1 MSTNKYKSSGF
12 ILKIAWRNIWRNK
25 LRSSI
30 VMFAVTIGLFGGL
43 AATGIMKGMV
53 VDMLKNSLENQ
64 TSHIQIHNKEFK
76 ANNEVIFT
84 INNTDKIISD
94 IKKID
99 EVKAVCQRTK
109 TFGMA
114 STASTAV
121 GIMLNGIVPQEE
133 KQVTKIYEKLIDD
146 KSKYFE
152 SGKKNR
158 IIISEALAKK
168 LNVRLKSKIIITFQ
182 DYDGN
187 LTGASFKVEGIYKT
201 QNAMFDNQTVFVK
214 KSDLDRLLNLPV
226 NSAHEIALILNDYKQ
241 TSAIIP
247 QIEKITPDYLVE
259 SWFTIDPY
267 LKLTSSMTDYMLY
280 IFMSII
286 MLALGF
292 TIVNTMLMVILE
304 RTKELGMIMAIGMN
318 RRKIF
323 KMIFYETTL
332 LALTGAVIGIVISYV
347 FTVYFGQAGI
357 DISSVGKGFAALGY
371 DSVMYPVLNFTDY
384 VNVIIL
390 VLITGFIASIFP
402 TIRALKM
409 NPAEAVR
416 M

>member
-1 MSTNKYKSSGF
+1 MSANKKHKSSQF

-30 VMFAVTIGLFGGL
+30 VMFAVTVGLFGGL

-76 ANNEVIFT
+76 ANDEVIFT
-84 INNTDKIISD
+84 IKNTGKIISD
-94 IKKID
+94 IEKTD
-99 EVKAVCQRTK
+99 EVKVVCQRTK

-121 GIMLNGIVPQEE
+121 GVMLNGIVPQKE
-133 KQVTKIYEKLIDD
+133 KQVTKIYQKLVDG
-146 KSKYFE
+146 KYFE
-152 SGKKNR
+152 SNKKNR
-158 IIISEALAKK
+158 ILISEALAKK
-168 LNVRLKSKIIITFQ
+168 LNVKLKSKIIITFQ

-187 LTGASFKVEGIYKT
+187 LTGASFKVEGIYRT
-201 QNAMFDNQTVFVK
+201 QNTTFDNQNVFVK

-226 NSAHEIALILNDYKQ
+226 NSAHEIAIILNDYKQ
-241 TSAIIP
+241 TSAVIP
-247 QIEKITPDYLVE
+247 EIKKIVPEYLTE
-259 SWFTIDPY
+259 SWFTLDPY
-267 LKLTSSMTDYMLY
+267 LKLTSSITDYMLF

-286 MLALGF
+286 MIALGF

-318 RRKIF
+318 RRKVF
-323 KMIFYETTL
+323 AMIFYETTL
-332 LALTGAVIGIVISYV
+332 LALTGAVIGILVSYV
-347 FTVYFGQAGI
+347 FTTYFGRVGI
-357 DISSVGKGFAALGY
+357 DIASVAQGFSSLGY
-371 DSVMYPVLNFTDY
+371 GSVMYPVLNFIDY

-390 VLITGFIASIFP
+390 VLITGFTASIFP